1 MAMCAQGKYFKC
13 SNVTYWINAW
23 NRSKPSSS
31 TAKAAIH
38 KRHFSALHMANKW
51 HKIHT
56 AGCKYFQA
64 IKLSLFP
71 YSLKIVYF
79 QFYYNTNLYF
89 NTLVTIIVSK
99 NRYNIENAERQLN
112 IKHFF
117 SDSRTNYKT
126 GEIIDNQVL
135 HTSIQCVLHL

>member
-1 MAMCAQGKYFKC
+1 MWKQINPQAYKSKYLSTVWTDLKWQMCPQGKYFKC

-56 AGCKYFQA
+56 AGCKYF
-64 IKLSLFP
+64 
-71 YSLKIVYF
+71 
-79 QFYYNTNLYF
+79 
-89 NTLVTIIVSK
+89 
-99 NRYNIENAERQLN
+99 
-112 IKHFF
+112 
-117 SDSRTNYKT
+117 
-126 GEIIDNQVL
+126 
-135 HTSIQCVLHL
+135 